1 MVTVL
6 MPGQSDETAC
16 VRISAALSEVTKQKL
31 GFSVSIEQVAP
42 TNYSAELWKRMVCQ
56 TMPDLFFLTV
66 DQPLDV
72 YLNQNCILPL
82 SALLEEYPGLKAL
95 FSEQQWAS
103 RTYYRRIYAVPAQ
116 AVSMY
121 QIGFLARADWMRE
134 LDARPEEITNL
145 DALHDL
151 LMQVRQRRPNAE
163 GVLPD
168 NGQVFPFPELD
179 PLGDTFGVLT
189 EESGTTVVNW
199 YAADAYSRLCRTMH
213 QWYQEGLI
221 LRNASLRD
229 EPATDRMRLG
239 NSFGFFARLNRD
251 SLDCCTRACGTEL
264 TAIPLGP
271 TIQNGSIPVESWC
284 LPVTNS
290 HRREALAL
298 LELLYTDASCYDLFA
313 KGDGKE
319 EQFHPWQ
326 NLYLN
331 ASGLLPETD
340 EQPQWVSPAYG
351 FSFNNS
357 AVAAKLDACRALKN
371 SYHNGLM
378 CGYLDMVI
386 PAFIIGTITGILFG
400 IIAAKNRGKVIDSV
414 ISFFANIGVS
424 MPMFWLGM
432 MGMLVFALKLRVLPS
447 SGYVPI
453 TRDFGGWLSHM
464 IMPIIVLSLGVNAGF
479 VRLTRSSMLEVMRQ
493 DYVTTARAKGV
504 SKKDVTFRHQLR
516 NSMIPIVTTMGM
528 RLGSMVGSTVLI
540 ESLFVIPGLGSVMM
554 NGISNRDFMLVAN
567 GVLIISIF
575 VAICNL
581 VVDILYGIIDPR
593 TR

>member
-1 MVTVL
+1 MK
-6 MPGQSDETAC
+6 
-16 VRISAALSEVTKQKL
+16 RISRRN
-31 GFSVSIEQVAP
+31 F
-42 TNYSAELWKRMVCQ
+42 
-56 TMPDLFFLTV
+56 
-66 DQPLDV
+66 
-72 YLNQNCILPL
+72 
-82 SALLEEYPGLKAL
+82 LKAMGISATAL
-95 FSEQQWAS
+95 
-103 RTYYRRIYAVPAQ
+103 T
-116 AVSMY
+116 
-121 QIGFLARADWMRE
+121 LA
-134 LDARPEEITNL
+134 
-145 DALHDL
+145 
-151 LMQVRQRRPNAE
+151 
-163 GVLPD
+163 
-168 NGQVFPFPELD
+168 
-179 PLGDTFGVLT
+179 
-189 EESGTTVVNW
+189 
-199 YAADAYSRLCRTMH
+199 
-213 QWYQEGLI
+213 
-221 LRNASLRD
+221 
-229 EPATDRMRLG
+229 
-239 NSFGFFARLNRD
+239 
-251 SLDCCTRACGTEL
+251 ACGGSSSS
-264 TAIPLGP
+264 TAAG
-271 TIQNGSIPVESWC
+271 TAGS
-284 LPVTNS
+284 T
-290 HRREALAL
+290 AA
-298 LELLYTDASCYDLFA
+298 
-313 KGDGKE
+313 
-319 EQFHPWQ
+319 
-326 NLYLN
+326 
-331 ASGLLPETD
+331 
-340 EQPQWVSPAYG
+340 
-351 FSFNNS
+351 S
-357 AVAAKLDACRALKN
+357 AVATGEPKAGGTLRLCYSSPIATPGYTPRATGNAAIYYLTLSYESLTSYDAEGNMIPNLATEWDVNTDELSITWTLREGVNFADGEPFNAEAVKRNIEEYQANNRTETANIASCEVIDDTHIKMMMAEPNSSTLESVGFFVYYMSPKALENPSSLDAATCGTGPFQLSEFENNAYAIYTKN
-371 SYHNGLM
+371 ENYWKEGLP
-378 CGYLDMVI
+378 YLDSVEVTLVTESSTANTAFQANEYDMYWVGLANPTILPRLGTTLTMVI

-400 IIAAKNRGKVIDSV
+400 IIAAKNRGKTIDSV

>member
-1 MVTVL
+1 M
-6 MPGQSDETAC
+6 QS
-16 VRISAALSEVTKQKL
+16 V
-31 GFSVSIEQVAP
+31 
-42 TNYSAELWKRMVCQ
+42 EL
-56 TMPDLFFLTV
+56 LFGHAQNTLK
-66 DQPLDV
+66 DV
-72 YLNQNCILPL
+72 P
-82 SALLEEYPGLKAL
+82 
-95 FSEQQWAS
+95 
-103 RTYYRRIYAVPAQ
+103 V
-116 AVSMY
+116 
-121 QIGFLARADWMRE
+121 
-134 LDARPEEITNL
+134 
-145 DALHDL
+145 
-151 LMQVRQRRPNAE
+151 
-163 GVLPD
+163 VLP
-168 NGQVFPFPELD
+168 Q
-179 PLGDTFGVLT
+179 LGSGCAHRGLGVHQFD
-189 EESGTTVVNW
+189 GTAVHGDL
-199 YAADAYSRLCRTMH
+199 AQGGMIHLH
-213 QWYQEGLI
+213 E
-221 LRNASLRD
+221 
-229 EPATDRMRLG
+229 
-239 NSFGFFARLNRD
+239 
-251 SLDCCTRACGTEL
+251 
-264 TAIPLGP
+264 
-271 TIQNGSIPVESWC
+271 
-284 LPVTNS
+284 
-290 HRREALAL
+290 HLAL
-298 LELLYTDASCYDLFA
+298 LDMGIVQDLLD
-313 KGDGKE
+313 
-319 EQFHPWQ
+319 
-326 NLYLN
+326 
-331 ASGLLPETD
+331 
-340 EQPQWVSPAYG
+340 V
-351 FSFNNS
+351 
-357 AVAAKLDACRALKN
+357 
-371 SYHNGLM
+371 HNGA
-378 CGYLDMVI
+378 CGDAVGQSISYQSEIADIILPRLGTTLTMVI

>member
-1 MVTVL
+1 MARRTFLQLTGAAAGAALLAGCGERAASTAESGTELMVTVL

-31 GFSVSIEQVAP
+31 GFGVSIEQVAP

-56 TMPDLFFLTV
+56 TMPDLFFLTEN
-66 DQPLDV
+66 QPLDV

-103 RTYYRRIYAVPAQ
+103 RTYYRRIYAVPAR

-134 LDARPEEITNL
+134 LGVRPEKITDL

-199 YAADAYSRLCRTMH
+199 YATDAYSRLCRTIH

-229 EPATDRMRLG
+229 EPATDRMRLC

-251 SLDCCTRACGTEL
+251 SLDCYTRACGTEL

-271 TIQNGSIPVESWC
+271 TIQNGSIPAESWC
-284 LPVTNS
+284 LPATNS

-378 CGYLDMVI
+378 CGYLDSEEAL
-386 PAFIIGTITGILFG
+386 PEFLEELEQAGIQEILQ
-400 IIAAKNRGKVIDSV
+400 AKQSALDN
-414 ISFFANIGVS
+414 
-424 MPMFWLGM
+424 WLN
-432 MGMLVFALKLRVLPS
+432 A
-447 SGYVPI
+447 
-453 TRDFGGWLSHM
+453 SH
-464 IMPIIVLSLGVNAGF
+464 
-479 VRLTRSSMLEVMRQ
+479 
-493 DYVTTARAKGV
+493 
-504 SKKDVTFRHQLR
+504 
-516 NSMIPIVTTMGM
+516 
-528 RLGSMVGSTVLI
+528 
-540 ESLFVIPGLGSVMM
+540 
-554 NGISNRDFMLVAN
+554 
-567 GVLIISIF
+567 
-575 VAICNL
+575 
-581 VVDILYGIIDPR
+581 
-593 TR
+593 